1 MNKVINFGCRLNN
14 FEGKKIEEL
23 LPKHQNESSVIVI
36 NSCAVTNETERQVRQ
51 TIRKVKKT
59 NPNSKL
65 ILTGCAA
72 QISPSTYSQM
82 EEVDLLIDNISKLK
96 PETWI
101 NLFDENHEGQFIND
115 IFEKYDDADP
125 VLNSE
130 SLGPRESLVIQ
141 QGCNHRCTFCIIPF
155 GRGNNRSFDPA
166 FLIKEVQRHVSQ
178 GVKEIVLTGVDISD
192 YGSDF
197 NKHYCMSNLIL
208 DILDKTDLERL
219 RLSSID
225 CAEIDDHFNEVLI
238 NPRVMPHL
246 HLSLQSGD
254 NMILKRMKRRHSR
267 DDAINLCKKI
277 RKRRPEVAFGAD
289 IITGF
294 PTETEEM
301 FLNTLNI
308 VDECGLDWLHV
319 FPYSPRPGTPAAK
332 MPQNDKKVSKQ
343 RAKILREK
351 GEKIKKN
358 HLEGLVGKKI
368 KVFIEKN
375 NTGHTN
381 QFAPVKLEEN
391 YEPGTSILA
400 HISQSDSNFVYGK
413 MAN

>member
-23 LPKHQNESSVIVI
+23 LPEQQNESSVIVI

-166 FLIKEVQRHVSQ
+166 FLIKEVQRHVLQ

-225 CAEIDDHFNEVLI
+225 CAEIDDHFDEVLI

-254 NMILKRMKRRHSR
+254 NMILKRMKRRHNA
-267 DDAINLCKKI
+267 DDIKKFVSHCRNLRNEI
-277 RKRRPEVAFGAD
+277 TFGAD
-289 IITGF
+289 IIAGF
-294 PTETEEM
+294 PTETDEM
-301 FLNTLNI
+301 FRNTYELLKNCNI
-308 VDECGLDWLHV
+308 SHLHI
-319 FPYSPRPGTPAAK
+319 FPFSPKKNTPAAR
-332 MPQNDKKVSKQ
+332 MPQLEKSIIKK
-343 RAKILREK
+343 RALELRVLGDELIS
-351 GEKIKKN
+351 KIKKDLISPRKILIEEIN
-358 HLEGLVGKKI
+358 NGEVIGYDQNYMKHHIPMIGLPIGEIV
-368 KVFIEKN
+368 
-375 NTGHTN
+375 T
-381 QFAPVKLEEN
+381 Q
-391 YEPGTSILA
+391 
-400 HISQSDSNFVYGK
+400 
-413 MAN
+413 

>member
-72 QISPSTYSQM
+72 QISHSTYSQM

-101 NLFDENHEGQFIND
+101 NLFDESRKDQFIND

-125 VLNSE
+125 VLNSK

-166 FLIKEVQRHVSQ
+166 FLVKEVQRYVLQ

-208 DILDKTDLERL
+208 DILNKTDLKRL

-225 CAEIDDHFNEVLI
+225 CAEIDDHFDEVLI
-238 NPRVMPHL
+238 HPRVMPHL

-254 NMILKRMKRRHSR
+254 NMILKRMKRRHNA
-267 DDAINLCKKI
+267 DDIKKFVSHC
-277 RKRRPEVAFGAD
+277 RKLRNEITFGAD
-289 IITGF
+289 IIAGF
-294 PTETEEM
+294 PTETDEM
-301 FLNTLNI
+301 FRNTYKLIKNCNI
-308 VDECGLDWLHV
+308 SHLHI
-319 FPYSPRPGTPAAK
+319 FPFSPKKNTPAAR
-332 MPQNDKKVSKQ
+332 MPQVEKSIIKKRALELRMLGDELVS
-343 RAKILREK
+343 
-351 GEKIKKN
+351 KIKKDLISPRKILIEEIN
-358 HLEGLVGKKI
+358 NGEVVGYDQNYMKHHIPMIGLPIGEIV
-368 KVFIEKN
+368 
-375 NTGHTN
+375 T
-381 QFAPVKLEEN
+381 Q
-391 YEPGTSILA
+391 
-400 HISQSDSNFVYGK
+400 
-413 MAN
+413 

>member
-23 LPKHQNESSVIVI
+23 LPKQQNEGSVIVI

-59 NPNSKL
+59 NPNSKV

-82 EEVDLLIDNISKLK
+82 EEVDLLVDNISKLK

-101 NLFDENHEGQFIND
+101 NLFDASHESQFIND

-125 VLNSE
+125 VLSSE

-208 DILDKTDLERL
+208 DILNKTDLERL

-225 CAEIDDHFNEVLI
+225 CAEIDDHFDEVLI

-254 NMILKRMKRRHSR
+254 NMILKRMKRRHNAEDIKKFVSHCR
-267 DDAINLCKKI
+267 NLRNEI
-277 RKRRPEVAFGAD
+277 TFGAD
-289 IITGF
+289 IIAGF
-294 PTETEEM
+294 PTETDEM
-301 FLNTLNI
+301 FRNTYELLKNCNI
-308 VDECGLDWLHV
+308 SHLHI
-319 FPYSPRPGTPAAK
+319 FPFSPKKNTPAAR
-332 MPQNDKKVSKQ
+332 MPQVEKSIIKKRALELRVLGDELVSKI
-343 RAKILREK
+343 RKDLVSPRKILIEEINN
-351 GEKIKKN
+351 GEVVGYDQNYMKHHIPMI
-358 HLEGLVGKKI
+358 GLPIGEIV
-368 KVFIEKN
+368 
-375 NTGHTN
+375 T
-381 QFAPVKLEEN
+381 Q
-391 YEPGTSILA
+391 
-400 HISQSDSNFVYGK
+400 
-413 MAN
+413 

>member
-23 LPKHQNESSVIVI
+23 LPKQQNEGSVIVI

-51 TIRKVKKT
+51 TIRKVKKI
-59 NPNSKL
+59 NPNSKV

-82 EEVDLLIDNISKLK
+82 EEVDLLVDNISKLK

-101 NLFDENHEGQFIND
+101 NLFDASHESQFIND

-125 VLNSE
+125 VLSSE

-208 DILDKTDLERL
+208 DILNKTDLERL

-225 CAEIDDHFNEVLI
+225 CAEIDDHFDEVLI

-254 NMILKRMKRRHSR
+254 NMILKRMKRRHNAEDIKKFVSHCR
-267 DDAINLCKKI
+267 NLRNEI
-277 RKRRPEVAFGAD
+277 TFGAD
-289 IITGF
+289 IIAGF
-294 PTETEEM
+294 PTETDEM
-301 FLNTLNI
+301 FRNTFELLKNCNI
-308 VDECGLDWLHV
+308 SHLHI
-319 FPYSPRPGTPAAK
+319 FPFSPKKNTPAAR
-332 MPQNDKKVSKQ
+332 MPQVEKSIIKE
-343 RAKILREK
+343 RALELRLLGDELVRQ
-351 GEKIKKN
+351 IKKKLTSPRKVLIEEIN
-358 HLEGLVGKKI
+358 NGEVVGYDQNYMKHHIPMIGLPIGEIV
-368 KVFIEKN
+368 
-375 NTGHTN
+375 T
-381 QFAPVKLEEN
+381 Q
-391 YEPGTSILA
+391 
-400 HISQSDSNFVYGK
+400 
-413 MAN
+413 

>member
-23 LPKHQNESSVIVI
+23 LPEQQNESSVIVI

-59 NPNSKL
+59 NPNSKV

-82 EEVDLLIDNISKLK
+82 EEVDLLVDNISKLK

-101 NLFDENHEGQFIND
+101 NLFDGSHERQFIND
-115 IFEKYDDADP
+115 IFEKYDDEDP
-125 VLNSE
+125 VLSSE

-208 DILDKTDLERL
+208 DILNKTDLERL

-225 CAEIDDHFNEVLI
+225 CAEIDDHFDEVLI
-238 NPRVMPHL
+238 HLRVMPHL

-254 NMILKRMKRRHSR
+254 NMILKRMKRRHNAEDIKKFVSHCR
-267 DDAINLCKKI
+267 NLRNEI
-277 RKRRPEVAFGAD
+277 TFGAD
-289 IITGF
+289 IIAGF
-294 PTETEEM
+294 PTETDEM
-301 FLNTLNI
+301 FRNTFELLKNCNI
-308 VDECGLDWLHV
+308 SHLHI
-319 FPYSPRPGTPAAK
+319 FPFSPKKNTPAAR
-332 MPQNDKKVSKQ
+332 MPQVEKSIIKKRALELRVLGDELVS
-343 RAKILREK
+343 RIRRDLVSPRKILIEEINN
-351 GEKIKKN
+351 GEVVGYDQNYMKHHIPMI
-358 HLEGLVGKKI
+358 GLPIGEIVTK
-368 KVFIEKN
+368 
-375 NTGHTN
+375 
-381 QFAPVKLEEN
+381 
-391 YEPGTSILA
+391 
-400 HISQSDSNFVYGK
+400 
-413 MAN
+413 

>member
-23 LPKHQNESSVIVI
+23 LPKQQNEDSVIVI

-51 TIRKVKKT
+51 TIRKVKKK
-59 NPNSKL
+59 NPNSKV

-82 EEVDLLIDNISKLK
+82 EEVDLLVDNISKLK

-101 NLFDENHEGQFIND
+101 NLFDASHESQFIND

-125 VLNSE
+125 VLSSE

-208 DILDKTDLERL
+208 DILNKTDLERL

-225 CAEIDDHFNEVLI
+225 CAEIDDHFDEVLI
-238 NPRVMPHL
+238 HPRVMPHL

-254 NMILKRMKRRHSR
+254 NMILKRMKRRHNAEDIKKFVSHCR
-267 DDAINLCKKI
+267 NLRNEI
-277 RKRRPEVAFGAD
+277 TFGAD
-289 IITGF
+289 IIAGF
-294 PTETEEM
+294 PTETDEM
-301 FLNTLNI
+301 FRNTYELLKNYNI
-308 VDECGLDWLHV
+308 SHLHI
-319 FPYSPRPGTPAAK
+319 FPFSPKKNTPAAR
-332 MPQNDKKVSKQ
+332 MPQVEKSIIKKRALELRVLGDELVSKI
-343 RAKILREK
+343 RKDLVSPRKILIEEINN
-351 GEKIKKN
+351 GEVVGYDQNYMKHHIPMI
-358 HLEGLVGKKI
+358 GLPIGEIV
-368 KVFIEKN
+368 
-375 NTGHTN
+375 T
-381 QFAPVKLEEN
+381 Q
-391 YEPGTSILA
+391 
-400 HISQSDSNFVYGK
+400 
-413 MAN
+413 

>member
-1 MNKVINFGCRLNN
+1 V
-14 FEGKKIEEL
+14 
-23 LPKHQNESSVIVI
+23 
-36 NSCAVTNETERQVRQ
+36 
-51 TIRKVKKT
+51 
-59 NPNSKL
+59 

-82 EEVDLLIDNISKLK
+82 EEVDLLVDNISKLK

-101 NLFDENHEGQFIND
+101 NLFDASHESQFIND

-125 VLNSE
+125 VLSSE

-225 CAEIDDHFNEVLI
+225 CAEIDDHFDEVLI

-254 NMILKRMKRRHSR
+254 NMILKRMKRRHKA
-267 DDAINLCKKI
+267 DDIKKFVSHCRNLRNEI
-277 RKRRPEVAFGAD
+277 TFGAD
-289 IITGF
+289 IIAGF
-294 PTETEEM
+294 PTETDEM
-301 FLNTLNI
+301 FRNTYELLKSCNI
-308 VDECGLDWLHV
+308 SHLHI
-319 FPYSPRPGTPAAK
+319 FPFSPKKNTPAAR
-332 MPQNDKKVSKQ
+332 MPQVEKSIIKKRALELRVLGDELVS
-343 RAKILREK
+343 
-351 GEKIKKN
+351 KIKKN
-358 HLEGLVGKKI
+358 LISPRKILIEEINNGEVVGYDQNYMKHHIPMIGLPIGEIV
-368 KVFIEKN
+368 
-375 NTGHTN
+375 T
-381 QFAPVKLEEN
+381 Q
-391 YEPGTSILA
+391 
-400 HISQSDSNFVYGK
+400 
-413 MAN
+413 

>member
-23 LPKHQNESSVIVI
+23 LPKQQNEGSVIVI

-51 TIRKVKKT
+51 TIRKVKKK
-59 NPNSKL
+59 NPNSKV

-82 EEVDLLIDNISKLK
+82 EEVDLLVDNISKLK

-101 NLFDENHEGQFIND
+101 NLFDASHESQFIND

-125 VLNSE
+125 VLSSE

-208 DILDKTDLERL
+208 DILNKTDLERL

-225 CAEIDDHFNEVLI
+225 CAEIDDHFDEVLI

-254 NMILKRMKRRHSR
+254 NMILKRMKRRHNAEDIKKFVSHCR
-267 DDAINLCKKI
+267 NLRNEI
-277 RKRRPEVAFGAD
+277 TFGAD
-289 IITGF
+289 IIAGF
-294 PTETEEM
+294 PTETDEM
-301 FLNTLNI
+301 FRNTYELLKNCNI
-308 VDECGLDWLHV
+308 SHLHI
-319 FPYSPRPGTPAAK
+319 FPFSPKKNTPAAR
-332 MPQNDKKVSKQ
+332 MPQVEKSIIKKRALELRVLGDELVSKI
-343 RAKILREK
+343 RKDLTSPRKILIEEINN
-351 GEKIKKN
+351 GEVVGYDQNYMKHHIPMI
-358 HLEGLVGKKI
+358 GLPIGEIVI
-368 KVFIEKN
+368 
-375 NTGHTN
+375 
-381 QFAPVKLEEN
+381 Q
-391 YEPGTSILA
+391 
-400 HISQSDSNFVYGK
+400 
-413 MAN
+413 

>member
-23 LPKHQNESSVIVI
+23 LPKQQNESSVIVI

-82 EEVDLLIDNISKLK
+82 EEVDLLVDNISKLK

-101 NLFDENHEGQFIND
+101 NLFDASHESQFIND

-125 VLNSE
+125 VLSSE

-208 DILDKTDLERL
+208 DILNKTDLERL

-225 CAEIDDHFNEVLI
+225 CAEIDDHFDEVLI
-238 NPRVMPHL
+238 HPRVMPHL

-254 NMILKRMKRRHSR
+254 NMILKRMKRRHNAEDIKKFVSHCR
-267 DDAINLCKKI
+267 NLRNEI
-277 RKRRPEVAFGAD
+277 TFGAD
-289 IITGF
+289 IIAGF
-294 PTETEEM
+294 PTETDEM
-301 FLNTLNI
+301 FRNTFELLKNCNI
-308 VDECGLDWLHV
+308 SHLHI
-319 FPYSPRPGTPAAK
+319 FPFSPKKNTPAAR
-332 MPQNDKKVSKQ
+332 MPQVEKSIIKERAFELRLLGDELVSQIKKKLTSP
-343 RAKILREK
+343 RKILIEEINN
-351 GEKIKKN
+351 GEIVGYDQNYMKHHIPMI
-358 HLEGLVGKKI
+358 GLPIGEIVI
-368 KVFIEKN
+368 R
-375 NTGHTN
+375 
-381 QFAPVKLEEN
+381 
-391 YEPGTSILA
+391 
-400 HISQSDSNFVYGK
+400 
-413 MAN
+413 

>member
-23 LPKHQNESSVIVI
+23 LPKQQNEGSVIVI

-51 TIRKVKKT
+51 TIRKVKKK
-59 NPNSKL
+59 NPNSKV

-82 EEVDLLIDNISKLK
+82 EEVDLLVDNISKLK

-101 NLFDENHEGQFIND
+101 NLFDESNEGQFIND

-125 VLNSE
+125 VLSSE

-208 DILDKTDLERL
+208 DILNKTDLERL

-225 CAEIDDHFNEVLI
+225 CAEIDDHFDEVLI

-254 NMILKRMKRRHSR
+254 NMILKRMKRRHNAEDIKKFVSHCR
-267 DDAINLCKKI
+267 NLRNEI
-277 RKRRPEVAFGAD
+277 TFGAD
-289 IITGF
+289 IIAGF
-294 PTETEEM
+294 PTETDEM
-301 FLNTLNI
+301 FRNTYELLKNYNI
-308 VDECGLDWLHV
+308 SHLHI
-319 FPYSPRPGTPAAK
+319 FPFSPKKNTPAAR
-332 MPQNDKKVSKQ
+332 MPQVEKSIIKKRALELRVLGDELVS
-343 RAKILREK
+343 
-351 GEKIKKN
+351 KIKKN
-358 HLEGLVGKKI
+358 LISPRKILIEEINNGEVVGYDQNYMKHHIPMIGLPIGEIV
-368 KVFIEKN
+368 
-375 NTGHTN
+375 T
-381 QFAPVKLEEN
+381 Q
-391 YEPGTSILA
+391 
-400 HISQSDSNFVYGK
+400 
-413 MAN
+413 

>member
-23 LPKHQNESSVIVI
+23 LPKQQNEGSVIVI

-59 NPNSKL
+59 NPNSKV

-82 EEVDLLIDNISKLK
+82 EEVDLLVDNISKLK

-101 NLFDENHEGQFIND
+101 NLFDASHESQFIND

-125 VLNSE
+125 ALSSE

-166 FLIKEVQRHVSQ
+166 FLIKEVQRHVLQ

-208 DILDKTDLERL
+208 DILNKTDLERL

-225 CAEIDDHFNEVLI
+225 CAEIDDHFDEVLI

-254 NMILKRMKRRHSR
+254 NMILKRMKRRHNA
-267 DDAINLCKKI
+267 DDIKKFVSHCRNLRNEI
-277 RKRRPEVAFGAD
+277 TFGAD
-289 IITGF
+289 IIAGF
-294 PTETEEM
+294 PTETDEM
-301 FLNTLNI
+301 FRNTYELLKNCNI
-308 VDECGLDWLHV
+308 SHLHI
-319 FPYSPRPGTPAAK
+319 FPFSPKKNTPAAR
-332 MPQNDKKVSKQ
+332 MPQVEKSIIKKRALELRVLGDELVS
-343 RAKILREK
+343 
-351 GEKIKKN
+351 KIKKN
-358 HLEGLVGKKI
+358 LISPRKILIEEINNGEVVGYDQNYMKHHIPMIGLPIGEIV
-368 KVFIEKN
+368 
-375 NTGHTN
+375 T
-381 QFAPVKLEEN
+381 Q
-391 YEPGTSILA
+391 
-400 HISQSDSNFVYGK
+400 
-413 MAN
+413 

>member
-23 LPKHQNESSVIVI
+23 LPKQQNEGSVIVI

-51 TIRKVKKT
+51 TIRKVKKK
-59 NPNSKL
+59 NPNSKV

-82 EEVDLLIDNISKLK
+82 EEVDLLVDNISKLK

-101 NLFDENHEGQFIND
+101 NLFDASHESQFIND

-125 VLNSE
+125 VLSSE

-208 DILDKTDLERL
+208 DILNKTDLERL

-225 CAEIDDHFNEVLI
+225 CAEIDDHFDEVLI

-254 NMILKRMKRRHSR
+254 NMILKRMKRRHNAEDIKKFVSHCR
-267 DDAINLCKKI
+267 NLRNEI
-277 RKRRPEVAFGAD
+277 TFGAD
-289 IITGF
+289 IIAGF
-294 PTETEEM
+294 PTETDEM
-301 FLNTLNI
+301 FRNTYELLKNCNI
-308 VDECGLDWLHV
+308 SHLHI
-319 FPYSPRPGTPAAK
+319 FPFSPKKNTPAAR
-332 MPQNDKKVSKQ
+332 MPQVEKSIIKERAFELRLLGDELVSQIKKKLTSP
-343 RAKILREK
+343 RKILIEEINN
-351 GEKIKKN
+351 GEVVGYDQNYMKHHIPMI
-358 HLEGLVGKKI
+358 GLPIGEIV
-368 KVFIEKN
+368 
-375 NTGHTN
+375 T
-381 QFAPVKLEEN
+381 Q
-391 YEPGTSILA
+391 
-400 HISQSDSNFVYGK
+400 
-413 MAN
+413 

>member
-23 LPKHQNESSVIVI
+23 LPKQQNEGSVIVI

-51 TIRKVKKT
+51 TIRKVKKK
-59 NPNSKL
+59 NPNSKV

-82 EEVDLLIDNISKLK
+82 EEVDLLVDNISKLK

-101 NLFDENHEGQFIND
+101 NLFDASHESQFIND

-208 DILDKTDLERL
+208 DILNKTDLERL

-225 CAEIDDHFNEVLI
+225 CAEIDDHFDEVLI

-254 NMILKRMKRRHSR
+254 NMILKRMKRRHNAEDIKKFVSHCR
-267 DDAINLCKKI
+267 NLRNEI
-277 RKRRPEVAFGAD
+277 TFGAD
-289 IITGF
+289 IIAGF
-294 PTETEEM
+294 PTETDEM
-301 FLNTLNI
+301 FRNTYELLKNCNI
-308 VDECGLDWLHV
+308 SHLHI
-319 FPYSPRPGTPAAK
+319 FPFSPKKNTPAAR
-332 MPQNDKKVSKQ
+332 MPQVEKSIIKKRSLE
-343 RAKILREK
+343 LRMLADELIN
-351 GEKIKKN
+351 KIKKDLISPRKILIEEIN
-358 HLEGLVGKKI
+358 NGEVVGYDQNYMKHHIPMIGLPIGEIV
-368 KVFIEKN
+368 
-375 NTGHTN
+375 T
-381 QFAPVKLEEN
+381 Q
-391 YEPGTSILA
+391 
-400 HISQSDSNFVYGK
+400 
-413 MAN
+413 

>member
-23 LPKHQNESSVIVI
+23 LPKQQNESSVIVI

-51 TIRKVKKT
+51 TIRKVKKK
-59 NPNSKL
+59 NPNSKV

-82 EEVDLLIDNISKLK
+82 EEVDLLVDNISKLK

-101 NLFDENHEGQFIND
+101 NLFDGRHEGQFIND

-166 FLIKEVQRHVSQ
+166 FLIKEVQRHISQ

-208 DILDKTDLERL
+208 DILNKTDLERL

-225 CAEIDDHFNEVLI
+225 CAEIDDHFDEVLI

-254 NMILKRMKRRHSR
+254 NMILKRMKRRHNAEDIKKFVSHCR
-267 DDAINLCKKI
+267 NLRNEI
-277 RKRRPEVAFGAD
+277 TFGAD
-289 IITGF
+289 IIAGF
-294 PTETEEM
+294 PTETDEM
-301 FLNTLNI
+301 FRNTYELLKNCNI
-308 VDECGLDWLHV
+308 SHLHI
-319 FPYSPRPGTPAAK
+319 FPFSPKKNTPAAR
-332 MPQNDKKVSKQ
+332 MPQVEKSIIKKRALELRVLGNEVVS
-343 RAKILREK
+343 
-351 GEKIKKN
+351 KIKKDLISPRKILIEEVSN
-358 HLEGLVGKKI
+358 GEVVGYDQNYMKHHIPMIGLPVGEI
-368 KVFIEKN
+368 V
-375 NTGHTN
+375 T
-381 QFAPVKLEEN
+381 Q
-391 YEPGTSILA
+391 
-400 HISQSDSNFVYGK
+400 
-413 MAN
+413 

>member
-23 LPKHQNESSVIVI
+23 LPKQQNEGSVIVI

-59 NPNSKL
+59 NPNSKV

-82 EEVDLLIDNISKLK
+82 EEVDLLVDNISKLK

-101 NLFDENHEGQFIND
+101 NLFDASHESQFIND

-125 VLNSE
+125 VLSSE

-208 DILDKTDLERL
+208 DILNKTDLERL

-225 CAEIDDHFNEVLI
+225 CAEIDDHFDEVLI

-254 NMILKRMKRRHSR
+254 NMILKRMRRRHNA
-267 DDAINLCKKI
+267 DDIKKFVSHCRNLRNEI
-277 RKRRPEVAFGAD
+277 TFGAD
-289 IITGF
+289 IIAGF
-294 PTETEEM
+294 PTETDEM
-301 FLNTLNI
+301 FRNTYELLKICNI
-308 VDECGLDWLHV
+308 SHLHI
-319 FPYSPRPGTPAAK
+319 FPFSPKKNTPAAR
-332 MPQNDKKVSKQ
+332 MPQVEKSIIKKRALELRVLGDELVS
-343 RAKILREK
+343 
-351 GEKIKKN
+351 KIKKDLISPRKILIEEIN
-358 HLEGLVGKKI
+358 NGEVVGYDQNYLKHHIPMIGLPIGEIV
-368 KVFIEKN
+368 
-375 NTGHTN
+375 T
-381 QFAPVKLEEN
+381 Q
-391 YEPGTSILA
+391 
-400 HISQSDSNFVYGK
+400 
-413 MAN
+413 

>member
-23 LPKHQNESSVIVI
+23 LPKQQNEGSVIVI

-51 TIRKVKKT
+51 TIRKVKRK
-59 NPNSKL
+59 NPNSKV

-82 EEVDLLIDNISKLK
+82 EEVDLLVDNISKLK

-101 NLFDENHEGQFIND
+101 NLFDGSHERQFIND

-225 CAEIDDHFNEVLI
+225 CAEIDDHFDEVLI
-238 NPRVMPHL
+238 HPRVMPHL

-254 NMILKRMKRRHSR
+254 NMILKRMKRRHNAEDIKKFVSHCR
-267 DDAINLCKKI
+267 NLRNEI
-277 RKRRPEVAFGAD
+277 TFGAD
-289 IITGF
+289 IIAGF
-294 PTETEEM
+294 PTETDEM
-301 FLNTLNI
+301 FRNTYKLLKNCNI
-308 VDECGLDWLHV
+308 SHLHI
-319 FPYSPRPGTPAAK
+319 FPFSPKKNTPAAR
-332 MPQNDKKVSKQ
+332 MPQVEKSIIKKRALELRVLGDELVS
-343 RAKILREK
+343 
-351 GEKIKKN
+351 KIKKDLISPRKILIEEIN
-358 HLEGLVGKKI
+358 NGEVVGYDQNYLKHHIPMIGLPIGEIV
-368 KVFIEKN
+368 
-375 NTGHTN
+375 T
-381 QFAPVKLEEN
+381 Q
-391 YEPGTSILA
+391 
-400 HISQSDSNFVYGK
+400 
-413 MAN
+413 

>member
-23 LPKHQNESSVIVI
+23 LPKQQNEGSVIVI

-51 TIRKVKKT
+51 TIRKVKKK
-59 NPNSKL
+59 NPNSKV

-82 EEVDLLIDNISKLK
+82 EEVDLLVDNISKLK

-101 NLFDENHEGQFIND
+101 NLFDASHESQFIND
-115 IFEKYDDADP
+115 IFEKFDDADP
-125 VLNSE
+125 VLSSE

-208 DILDKTDLERL
+208 DILNKTDLERL

-225 CAEIDDHFNEVLI
+225 CAEIDDHFDEVLI

-254 NMILKRMKRRHSR
+254 NMILKRMKRRHNAEGIKKFVSHCR
-267 DDAINLCKKI
+267 NLRNEI
-277 RKRRPEVAFGAD
+277 TFGAD
-289 IITGF
+289 IIAGF
-294 PTETEEM
+294 PTETDEM
-301 FLNTLNI
+301 FRNTFELLKNCNI
-308 VDECGLDWLHV
+308 SHLHI
-319 FPYSPRPGTPAAK
+319 FPFSPKKNTPAAR
-332 MPQNDKKVSKQ
+332 MPQVEKSIIKE
-343 RAKILREK
+343 RALELRLLGDELVRQ
-351 GEKIKKN
+351 IKKKLTSPRKVLIEEIN
-358 HLEGLVGKKI
+358 NGEIVGYDQNYMKHHIPMIGLPIGEIVI
-368 KVFIEKN
+368 R
-375 NTGHTN
+375 
-381 QFAPVKLEEN
+381 
-391 YEPGTSILA
+391 
-400 HISQSDSNFVYGK
+400 
-413 MAN
+413 

>member
-23 LPKHQNESSVIVI
+23 LPKQQNEGSVIVI

-51 TIRKVKKT
+51 TIRKVKKK
-59 NPNSKL
+59 NPNSKV

-72 QISPSTYSQM
+72 QISPSTYIQM
-82 EEVDLLIDNISKLK
+82 EEVDLLVDNISKLK

-101 NLFDENHEGQFIND
+101 NLFDASHESQFIND

-125 VLNSE
+125 VLSSE

-208 DILDKTDLERL
+208 DILNKTDLERL

-225 CAEIDDHFNEVLI
+225 CAEIDDHFDEVLI

-254 NMILKRMKRRHSR
+254 NMILKRMKRRHNAEDIKKFVSHCR
-267 DDAINLCKKI
+267 NLRNEI
-277 RKRRPEVAFGAD
+277 TFGAD
-289 IITGF
+289 IIAGF
-294 PTETEEM
+294 PTETDEM
-301 FLNTLNI
+301 FRNTYELLKNCNI
-308 VDECGLDWLHV
+308 SHLHI
-319 FPYSPRPGTPAAK
+319 FPFSPKKNTPAAR
-332 MPQNDKKVSKQ
+332 MPQVEKSIIKERAFELRLLGDELVSQIKKKLTSP
-343 RAKILREK
+343 RKILIEEINN
-351 GEKIKKN
+351 GEIVGYDQNYMKHHIPMI
-358 HLEGLVGKKI
+358 GLPIGEIV
-368 KVFIEKN
+368 
-375 NTGHTN
+375 TR
-381 QFAPVKLEEN
+381 
-391 YEPGTSILA
+391 
-400 HISQSDSNFVYGK
+400 
-413 MAN
+413 

>member
-23 LPKHQNESSVIVI
+23 LPKQQNEGSVIVI

-51 TIRKVKKT
+51 TIRKVKKK
-59 NPNSKL
+59 NPNSKV

-82 EEVDLLIDNISKLK
+82 EEVDLLVDNISKLK

-101 NLFDENHEGQFIND
+101 NLFDASHESQFIND

-125 VLNSE
+125 VLSSE

-208 DILDKTDLERL
+208 DILNKTDLERL

-225 CAEIDDHFNEVLI
+225 CAEIDDHFDEVLI
-238 NPRVMPHL
+238 HPRVMPHL

-254 NMILKRMKRRHSR
+254 NMILKRMKRRHNAEDIKKFVSHCR
-267 DDAINLCKKI
+267 NLRNEI
-277 RKRRPEVAFGAD
+277 TFGAD
-289 IITGF
+289 IIAGF
-294 PTETEEM
+294 PTETDEM
-301 FLNTLNI
+301 FRNTYELLKNCNI
-308 VDECGLDWLHV
+308 SHLHI
-319 FPYSPRPGTPAAK
+319 FPFSPKKNTPAAR
-332 MPQNDKKVSKQ
+332 MPQVEKSIIKE
-343 RAKILREK
+343 RALELRLLGDELVRQ
-351 GEKIKKN
+351 IKKKLTSPRKVLIEEIN
-358 HLEGLVGKKI
+358 NGEVVGYDQNYMKHHIPMIGLPIGEIV
-368 KVFIEKN
+368 
-375 NTGHTN
+375 TR
-381 QFAPVKLEEN
+381 
-391 YEPGTSILA
+391 
-400 HISQSDSNFVYGK
+400 
-413 MAN
+413 

>member
-23 LPKHQNESSVIVI
+23 LPKQQNEGSVIVI

-51 TIRKVKKT
+51 TIRKVKKK
-59 NPNSKL
+59 NPNSKV

-82 EEVDLLIDNISKLK
+82 EEVDLLVDNISKLK

-101 NLFDENHEGQFIND
+101 NLFDASHESQFIND

-208 DILDKTDLERL
+208 DILNKTDLERL

-225 CAEIDDHFNEVLI
+225 CAEIDDHFDEVLI
-238 NPRVMPHL
+238 HPRVMPHL

-254 NMILKRMKRRHSR
+254 NMILKRMKRRHNAEDIKKFVSHCR
-267 DDAINLCKKI
+267 NLRNEI
-277 RKRRPEVAFGAD
+277 TFGAD
-289 IITGF
+289 IIAGF
-294 PTETEEM
+294 PTETDEM
-301 FLNTLNI
+301 FRNTYELLKNCNI
-308 VDECGLDWLHV
+308 SHLHI
-319 FPYSPRPGTPAAK
+319 FPFSPKKNTPAAR
-332 MPQNDKKVSKQ
+332 MPQVEKSIIKKRALKLRVLGDELVS
-343 RAKILREK
+343 
-351 GEKIKKN
+351 KIKKN
-358 HLEGLVGKKI
+358 LTSPRNILIEEINNGEVVGYDQNYMKHHIPMIGLPIGEIV
-368 KVFIEKN
+368 
-375 NTGHTN
+375 T
-381 QFAPVKLEEN
+381 Q
-391 YEPGTSILA
+391 
-400 HISQSDSNFVYGK
+400 
-413 MAN
+413 